1 MNKEILNELN
11 SKIGVTIPDE
21 LIEDIAKEEENNFDV
36 YTTPDKVYELIKIL
50 REDAGIYHLSTVTGM
65 EKKDEFVVIY
75 HLQHRNEETKREI
88 PINVFVTKISKEKP
102 KTPSMVDFYVCADY
116 YEREVYDFFGIYFEN
131 HPYMERLI
139 LPEKWPSDIH
149 PLRKEYSVE
158 DLRKIVEDIVK

>member
-11 SKIGVTIPDE
+11 EKIGTSIPE
-21 LIEDIAKEEENNFDV
+21 NLITDVQKEEENHFDV
-36 YTTPDKVYELIKIL
+36 FTTPDKIYELTKL
-50 REDAGIYHLSTVTGM
+50 LCEKAGIYHLTTVTGM
-65 EKKDEFVVIY
+65 EKEKEFVVIY
-75 HLQHRNEETKREI
+75 HLQYRNEETEKEI

-102 KTPSMVDFYVCADY
+102 KTPSLVDFFVAADY

-158 DLRKIVEDIVK
+158 DIRKIAEDVVK